1 MTSILKEKKKK
12 KERKKKPQ
20 IFQVRLQICRVPSKK
35 GSVVFAAVPDLRK

>member
-12 KERKKKPQ
+12 KERKKKTQ

-35 GSVVFAAVPDLRK
+35 GSVVFAAVPDLRE